1 MFMCEKCGS
10 VNGDVAVCPNCGTA
24 NPNFA
29 AEPTQQAAQVNVESS
44 YTPVS
49 SAPVDAE
56 LTVDRGMGILAYL
69 GIFVLFPIF
78 AERNSKFARFHAN
91 QGLVILLCEVGYW
104 IIQFLL
110 TWLAGLIS
118 WRLAAVVGT
127 IMGIISFLLGI
138 VLLVFMIMGIVSALK
153 RQTKPLPFIGKIKL
167 LK

>member
-10 VNGDVAVCPNCGTA
+10 VNGDVAVCPNCGAA
-24 NPNFA
+24 NPNPVVETKQQMPQSN
-29 AEPTQQAAQVNVESS
+29 AEGG
-44 YTPVS
+44 YY
-49 SAPVDAE
+49 SATVDADP
-56 LTVDRGMGILAYL
+56 TVDRGMGILAYL

-110 TWLAGLIS
+110 TWLAGRIS

-138 VLLVFMIMGIVSALK
+138 ALLVFMIMGIVSALK